1 MEREKTDC
9 RTVCRNIL
17 RKRLFELEDDGTIDV
32 FRRNHVMI
40 IVDYVLHEVMWLTAI
55 RGRLLQYDEELNGTE
70 LAEFIIERVEDV

>member
-1 MEREKTDC
+1 
-9 RTVCRNIL
+9 
-17 RKRLFELEDDGTIDV
+17 
-32 FRRNHVMI
+32 MI